1 VVRQGSLVLAEK
13 LTALKPTIGILC
25 LTGLLA
31 ASLLLYSMQE
41 LRRQTARLTDRA
53 AQVAAAE
60 ADYDLADAS
69 IKWLGYEFL
78 HGPVGNTW
86 FKPEAADHQSCGLK
100 LGILSQD
107 ENGRWLLLQELPLP
121 PELLNKHRN
130 FYYLVQADYVV
141 RPKATSRFWNPLT
154 FKINCRAKARVSHP
168 SGLIGAGPPVSLAQA
183 ASKTSL
189 YKTGATD

>member
-1 VVRQGSLVLAEK
+1 MVRQGTLVLAEK
-13 LTALKPTIGILC
+13 LTALKLTIGTLC

-31 ASLLLYSMQE
+31 VSLLLYSVQE

-69 IKWLGYEFL
+69 VKWLGYEFL
-78 HGPVGNTW
+78 HGAAGNTW
-86 FKPEAADHQSCGLK
+86 FKPEAADRQGCGLK

-107 ENGRWLLLQELPLP
+107 ESGRWLLLQELPLP
-121 PELLNKHRN
+121 PELLHKHRN
-130 FYYLVQADYVV
+130 FHYLVQADYVV
-141 RPKATSRFWNPLT
+141 KPEATARFWNPWP